1 MSEQQLPTLSSSTTS
16 ISSTPTSQTA
26 AVSSSTVDKKTKTDK
41 KVAKIAVSQQMLYS
55 APVTDSD
62 GESNLLACFAFN
74 KRNNHRQLRFAWC
87 VEIDTPAFHSVSLAR
102 LPEFPLADTAT
113 CQIML
118 NHLNSVP
125 VFLFKGNYL

>member
-16 ISSTPTSQTA
+16 ISSTPTSQTT

-62 GESNLLACFAFN
+62 GESNLLACFAF
-74 KRNNHRQLRFAWC
+74 KKKIIVSC
-87 VEIDTPAFHSVSLAR
+87 VLPVPRCIKVDTPASFCGPRSFTQVS
-102 LPEFPLADTAT
+102 F
-113 CQIML
+113 
-118 NHLNSVP
+118 S
-125 VFLFKGNYL
+125 